1 MKFLYFFYNRR
12 AAEGNAEV
20 VSIAS
25 STELFELDKDGD
37 KQTAGKQ
44 KDDEKKGQSAADQL
58 DLQIEESKKQLEQ
71 MILDGEVLV

>member
-1 MKFLYFFYNRR
+1 M
-12 AAEGNAEV
+12 
-20 VSIAS
+20 
-25 STELFELDKDGD
+25 DKDGD